1 MNYTS
6 NGIVH
11 SKSAAA
17 AGVWSAGV
25 AGGRYHFLTQL
36 HGICV
41 NMMMAHLA
49 FLGPALCVFIL
60 PVSEAIKVE
69 SKL

>member
-6 NGIVH
+6 HGIVH

-17 AGVWSAGV
+17 RGAGVTG
-25 AGGRYHFLTQL
+25 GGRYHFLTQL
-36 HGICV
+36 RSICV

-49 FLGPALCVFIL
+49 FLGPVLCVFIL
-60 PVSEAIKVE
+60 PVPKAIKDE